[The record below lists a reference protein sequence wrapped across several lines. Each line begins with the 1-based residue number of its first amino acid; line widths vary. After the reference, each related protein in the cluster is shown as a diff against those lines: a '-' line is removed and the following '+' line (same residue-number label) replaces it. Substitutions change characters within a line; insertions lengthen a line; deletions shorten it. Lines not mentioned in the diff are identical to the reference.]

1 MGTCSFTQ
9 RKYSHVP
16 LLSQV
21 LQKGSRQGYDWSMT
35 GGRQIFIGSG
45 HIGERPKQTQ
55 SCSRQVLESF
65 SKVSY
70 PHDLL
75 FRCQKQNASKRWWD
89 AALQKRSAGK
99 KRGGMQTVLF
109 TVSCLCIDCT
119 YTLTCQC
126 LISPCPLVRVSQIV
140 SHCIVITWQTAAR
153 ATSRSASNWLSVYP
167 ERFQSLKDVL
177 LYVFH
182 RFPRQLAQKLR
193 RQTFVVRMRSSA
205 ARYSQTGLDNT

>member
-55 SCSRQVLESF
+55 SCSRQVLESS

-89 AALQKRSAGK
+89 AALHRLYVHTHMS
-99 KRGGMQTVLF
+99 MSYF
-109 TVSCLCIDCT
+109 TVPTGPRISNRI
-119 YTLTCQC
+119 TL
-126 LISPCPLVRVSQIV
+126 
-140 SHCIVITWQTAAR
+140 HCHHMADW
-153 ATSRSASNWLSVYP
+153 SSAYP
-167 ERFQSLKDVL
+167 ERFQSLKDVF

-182 RFPRQLAQKLR
+182 RFPRQSAQKLR